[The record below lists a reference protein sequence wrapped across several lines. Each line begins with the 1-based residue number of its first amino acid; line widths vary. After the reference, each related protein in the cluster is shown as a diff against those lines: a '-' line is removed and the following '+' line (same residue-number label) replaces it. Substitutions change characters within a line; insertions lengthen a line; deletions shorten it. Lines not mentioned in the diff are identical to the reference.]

1 MHWDG
6 FEDERR
12 AAPFEKY
19 PYKQLKQVTGP
30 SNLPVHDL
38 HPAGQ
43 AEQPPKKSTYN
54 PSKHAVHSILSAES
68 HLAHLAGQGLQ
79 V

>member
-19 PYKQLKQVTGP
+19 PYEHLKQVNA
-30 SNLPVHDL
+30 SEHDL

-54 PSKHAVHSILSAES
+54 PSKHAVHSLLSAES

>member
-19 PYKQLKQVTGP
+19 PYEQLKQVNA
-30 SNLPVHDL
+30 SEHYL
-38 HPAGQ
+38 HPA
-43 AEQPPKKSTYN
+43 EQSEQFPDSRN
-54 PSKHAVHSILSAES
+54 CPSKQAVHSLLPTES